1 MRLYDTTFA
10 DIFDFYNGKAIRSIE
25 QGDIPIYGSNG
36 VIGLSNSA
44 LYKNAIIL
52 GRVGAYCGSVMR
64 CKEEFWASDNTIV
77 VKPKREKAD
86 IDYCFYLLISQNL
99 NNYAGGA
106 AQPLITQSTLKRIDI
121 KVPDI
126 NTQRRIADI
135 LSAYDDLIENHRKQI
150 KLLEEAAMRLYKE
163 WFVHLRFP
171 GNENTRIVDGVP
183 EGWIRSK
190 TKEFIKFS
198 YGKALKAADRKGN
211 KYPVYGSSGIVGY
224 HESYIVE
231 APVIIVG
238 RKGNIGSVYLSFENA
253 YPIDTVYY
261 VTTKLS
267 LYYTYFE
274 LSSRTFVNSDSAVPG
289 LNRVYAESM
298 EMICPCEYIQN
309 EFDKK
314 ISILFKRK
322 NNLQRQIQLLQQ
334 ARNKL
339 LPKLMSGEIEV

>member
-1 MRLYDTTFA
+1 M
-10 DIFDFYNGKAIRSIE
+10 
-25 QGDIPIYGSNG
+25 
-36 VIGLSNSA
+36 
-44 LYKNAIIL
+44 
-52 GRVGAYCGSVMR
+52 
-64 CKEEFWASDNTIV
+64 
-77 VKPKREKAD
+77 
-86 IDYCFYLLISQNL
+86 ISQNL

-171 GNENTRIVDGVP
+171 GHENTRIVDGVP